1 MLLEARALV
10 LLLQGSLLL
19 TPRLTQHAREKVV
32 SAAVPSMLISKCNG
46 TNLNKLDGRERS
58 DACPQNNSY
67 KNVHRHFIHNLWKL
81 EIAPVTINRIIHNSS
96 VIIVYWDM
104 T

>member
-32 SAAVPSMLISKCNG
+32 SAVVPSMLISKCNG

-58 DACPQNNSY
+58 DAALLFFSFETIFNRLEKKQEG
-67 KNVHRHFIHNLWKL
+67 NVLG
-81 EIAPVTINRIIHNSS
+81 
-96 VIIVYWDM
+96 
-104 T
+104 